1 MSTDTRRWQP
11 LNETSPPRCWWEGK
25 TEKFFFRS
33 PPFPFLSGSDGE
45 KHQNNNS
52 RWLPVEDWLITEEKI
67 LHSSLSD
74 STKKKKK
81 NANKMRTQFISFL
94 HRLPPCFL
102 HPPDFVLINEKN
114 SWIFIA
120 AKRKPQRIKHKN
132 LWRSWWHF
140 WFPQPQS
147 LFSAKLFSMKVR
159 FKV

>member
-1 MSTDTRRWQP
+1 MKHLRRAVD
-11 LNETSPPRCWWEGK
+11 ETEGRKVFFPVHPPSPSS
-25 TEKFFFRS
+25 F
-33 PPFPFLSGSDGE
+33 SGSDGE

-94 HRLPPCFL
+94 LHRLPPCFL
-102 HPPDFVLINEKN
+102 HPPDFVLINEKD

-147 LFSAKLFSMKVR
+147 RFSVKNVFN
-159 FKV
+159 